1 MKLATKFNLLT
12 ITFILAT
19 SLSIGVFVIEEEIQE
34 RHEELLRSG
43 LNAAAMLGQNSV
55 YAVYTENQDA
65 LHQIV
70 ESTSSYEAVVYAA
83 ILNQDKRILVE
94 KTRLPSFSFS
104 SVLHALASQK
114 GTAVR
119 YDEFVSDADGHTYS
133 VILAPVVNQPSDAS
147 SALFSELG
155 ESQEVHTIGYVA
167 LGLSQDGPRRRAWD
181 FFISIALFTSVLVL
195 LGIALTLLTTR
206 RIAAPVRRLAQATRE
221 LARGNLTEQ
230 VESTSRDEVGELA
243 RAFNEMTVQLR
254 DYRQQVEH
262 YQHSLEE
269 QVAQRTQELQ
279 QTTERA
285 YALAEQA
292 EAANRAKSQFLA
304 NMSHEIRTPMN
315 GVLGMTELMLETPL
329 DATQQHF
336 AKTIYRSGENLLS
349 IINDILDFSKIE
361 AGKLELDS
369 VDFDLR
375 LLVEEVG
382 ALLAGRA
389 QKKRL
394 ELACQISD
402 DVPSILHGDPHRLR
416 QILMNLVGNAIKFTS
431 QGEVVVEVKSLA
443 EESRDWGRET
453 CPPSSQAS
461 NLKPQASCRLYC
473 AVRDTGIGIAP
484 EVQTR
489 LFQPFTQ
496 ADESMTRNYGGTG
509 LGLTIAKQLVQLM
522 KGDIG
527 VHSTPGGGSTF
538 WFTVCLEASSASV
551 AMPEAQPLQ
560 GVRVLIVDDNATN
573 RSILHHQLEEH
584 APEPLAQEQTSVSL
598 KYTARVLVVEDNP
611 VNQEVTRIMAESLGC
626 QVDIAANGK
635 EALTAIEQSKYDLVL
650 MDCQMPEMDGFEAT
664 REIRRRESERNA
676 ERGTRNAEQNC
687 HSAFSIQHSTL
698 SRLPI
703 IALTAHAMAGDRE
716 QCLSAG
722 MDDYLSKPFSQEQL
736 SAVLFRWLSASATA
750 IRAETHLGQNGNGQT
765 DLGARPSSSAV
776 PLNLV
781 ATRTAES
788 PILDYKALANIR
800 LLQSPGSPDVLSQV
814 IRHYCATAPQLLQ
827 TARDALARHDVD
839 ALHHAAHSLKSASA
853 NLGVTTVATLSAQLE
868 AMARE
873 NSLACAE
880 CVVMEAAT
888 ACEAA
893 YEALRQECGGE
904 CGSS

>member
-19 SLSIGVFVIEEEIQE
+19 SLSIGVFVIEQEIRE
-34 RHEELLRSG
+34 KHEELLRNG
-43 LNAAAMLGQNSV
+43 LNAAAMLVQNSV
-55 YAVYTENQDA
+55 YAIYTENQDA
-65 LHQIV
+65 LRQIV
-70 ESTSSYEAVVYAA
+70 ESTGSYEAVVYAA
-83 ILNQDKRILVE
+83 ILNQENRILVE
-94 KTRLPSFSFS
+94 KTRLSSFSFS
-104 SVLHALASQK
+104 SVLHALANQK

-119 YDEFVSDADGHTYS
+119 YDELVSDAEGNTYS
-133 VILAPVVNQPSDAS
+133 VILAPVVSQPSDAS
-147 SALFSELG
+147 NALFSELG
-155 ESQEVHTIGYVA
+155 KSQDVHTIGYVA

-181 FFISIALFTSVLVL
+181 FFISIVLFTSVLVV

-206 RIAAPVRRLAQATRE
+206 RIAAPVRRLAHAARE
-221 LARGNLTEQ
+221 LASGNFTEQ

-304 NMSHEIRTPMN
+304 NISHEIRTPMN

-361 AGKLELDS
+361 AGKLELES
-369 VDFDLR
+369 VDFDPR
-375 LLVEEVG
+375 LLVEEVV

-389 QKKRL
+389 QKKKL
-394 ELACQISD
+394 ELVCQISD
-402 DVPSILHGDPHRLR
+402 DIPSILHGDPHRLR

-431 QGEVVVEVKSLA
+431 QGEVVVEVQRSTFNVQ
-443 EESRDWGRET
+443 D
-453 CPPSSQAS
+453 QAVPRQTW
-461 NLKPQASCRLYC
+461 NLEPGTLNPCVLYC
-473 AVRDTGIGIAP
+473 TVRDTGIGIAP
-484 EVQTR
+484 EVQDK

-527 VHSTPGGGSTF
+527 VHSTPGVGSTF
-538 WFTVCLEASSASV
+538 WFTVCLEARSAS
-551 AMPEAQPLQ
+551 ASMPEAQLLQ
-560 GVRVLIVDDNATN
+560 GVRAFIVDDNAPN
-573 RSILHHQLEEH
+573 RSLLHHQLAEH
-584 APEPLAQEQTSVSL
+584 APEPPAQEQTSASL
-598 KYTARVLVVEDNP
+598 TYTARVLVVEDNP
-611 VNQEVTRIMAESLGC
+611 VNQEVTRRMAESLGC
-626 QVDIAANGK
+626 QVDVATNGK
-635 EALTAIEQSKYDLVL
+635 EALTAVEQSRYDLVL

-664 REIRRRESERNA
+664 REIRRRESKRNA
-676 ERGTRNAEQNC
+676 ERGTRNDEQNDP
-687 HSAFSIQHSTL
+687 SAFSPQPSAL

-736 SAVLFRWLSASATA
+736 SAVLGRWLSGNAAA
-750 IRAETHLGQNGNGQT
+750 LRAETRLGQNGNGQT
-765 DLGARPSSSAV
+765 GLDACPSASAV
-776 PLNLV
+776 PLNP
-781 ATRTAES
+781 AAPRTAES
-788 PILDYKALANIR
+788 PILDHKALANIR

-827 TARDALARHDVD
+827 TARDALARHDAD
-839 ALHHAAHSLKSASA
+839 ALLHAAHSLKSASA

-880 CVVMEAAT
+880 CVVIEAAT

-893 YEALRQECGGE
+893 YDALRQECGGE
-904 CGSS
+904 CDSS